1 MEGGRDRE
9 DVPQSTLASCIG
21 APSCQE
27 RVRASRHSSHLVEK
41 HAASELAALALC
53 EGQKTANP
61 KTRGD
66 PTEQDQEGRR
76 SAGGTAET
84 R

>member
-9 DVPQSTLASCIG
+9 DVPKSTLASCIG

-27 RVRASRHSSHLVEK
+27 RVRASRHTSYLVKE

-61 KTRGD
+61 PTRGD

-76 SAGGTAET
+76 SARGTAET